1 MLEVCI
7 FGNPVLRRKAG
18 VVLAF
23 DEGLRRFAAG
33 LVETMYAKD
42 GVGLAAPQVGES
54 LRVVAIDATGGDEPA
69 LVLVNPE
76 ITSFSEEVGDY
87 EEGCLS
93 VPDIRLDVRRPIRVS
108 ARAWDVN
115 GREHRLENVEG
126 LLARVL
132 QHEIDHLDGILF
144 VDRVSTEQRQLVDAK
159 LKKLA
164 KAARESICSV

>member
-18 VVLAF
+18 AVLAF

-42 GVGLAAPQVGES
+42 GVGLAAPQVGQS
-54 LRVVAIDATGGDEPA
+54 LRVVAIDATGGEEPA

-76 ITSFSEEVGDY
+76 ITSFSEEVEDY

-108 ARAWDVN
+108 AKARDLN
-115 GREHRLENVEG
+115 GKEHRLENVEG

-144 VDRVSTEQRQLVDAK
+144 VDRVSSEQRQLVDAK

-164 KAARESICSV
+164 KAARESICPA